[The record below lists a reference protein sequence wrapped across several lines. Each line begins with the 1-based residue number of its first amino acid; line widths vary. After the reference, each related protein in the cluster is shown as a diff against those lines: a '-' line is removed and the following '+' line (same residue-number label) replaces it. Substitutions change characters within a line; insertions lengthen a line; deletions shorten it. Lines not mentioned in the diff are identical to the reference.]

1 MHNKK
6 PGPFNQIKKQQV
18 EAAALFAIS
27 NIPELDPTTTRRYL
41 ELVNATSFDPIS
53 RDELCEKM
61 RLLLKYVP
69 SSCYFSLLI
78 LAELLDI
85 SAPHSPA
92 KHTRMGWITGTPFT
106 PQQNPASLH

>member
-1 MHNKK
+1 MHKK
-6 PGPFNQIKKQQV
+6 ISRPFDQIKKQQV

-27 NIPELDPTTTRRYL
+27 NIPEIDLTTTRRYL

-53 RDELCEKM
+53 RDELREKM

-69 SSCYFSLLI
+69 NSCYFSLFI

-85 SAPHSPA
+85 SVPHSPA
-92 KHTRMGWITGTPFT
+92 KHARISWITGTTFT
-106 PQQNPASLH
+106 PQQNPTPLH